1 MVANKLSNGEATKT
15 GAAAEKETEKKMNG
29 LINLPKLGDVG
40 SFCMIAVVA
49 YSVSSLVYILASG
62 FFGGGAA

>member
-1 MVANKLSNGEATKT
+1 
-15 GAAAEKETEKKMNG
+15 MNG

-40 SFCMIAVVA
+40 SFGMLAIVV
-49 YSVSSLVYILASG
+49 YSVSAFIYIMASG